1 MRIKTLF
8 SLIIT
13 FAAFSATAQEQLGL
27 RLGNYSGV
35 QSLQMNP
42 AWQVNGPLKWDVNIV
57 AGGVFEHQ
65 DYLYGQKA
73 SMLKLLSNGGEFIT
87 SDNSAIGS
95 DGSTAVNGV
104 PFYFEENNNYD
115 FHHNA
120 FVMAPSFMVNMRQHS
135 FGMYLNART
144 WSSGYNLDGDLG
156 YATLIDSA
164 IFLGNIDP
172 FQVGIMNWGEIG
184 VTYATNIKT
193 GRKIEIN
200 AGATLKF
207 LLGIDAV
214 GIRNKQGTDVIRM
227 DDQIALGST
236 ELEMAYASNYTDESY
251 DFKRNGFGVATDLG
265 VTFVRPENRNGNK
278 RYKWKVGVSLLD
290 IGRVSYK
297 KNTFAYS
304 YSTTDS
310 SYFNTAQF
318 EDVRD
323 PDDLIEAINNS
334 GNTTSAVL
342 TDNKFGMWTPM
353 ALSVQFDAPLVKKLY
368 LSGTAVVGM
377 RFKSNAA
384 ERSDLLAVTPRIEG
398 RWIEFGVPLSLYRW
412 KELQLGSYVRLGPI
426 TIGTETL
433 NSWFIPGSLEGS
445 DIYFA
450 LKIHSGMFK
459 KSCKARD
466 SEKGSGCFANHL

>member
-1 MRIKTLF
+1 MRVRTLF
-8 SLIIT
+8 SLLFTILTLSI
-13 FAAFSATAQEQLGL
+13 SAQEQLGL
-27 RLGNYSGV
+27 RLGSYSGV

-42 AWQVNGPLKWDVNIV
+42 SWQVNGPLKWDVNIV
-57 AGGVFEHQ
+57 AGGVFVHQ
-65 DYLYGQKA
+65 DYLYGRKG
-73 SMLKLLSNGGEFIT
+73 SMLKLLSNGGEVVT
-87 SDNSAIGS
+87 DDNAIAGS
-95 DGSTAVNGV
+95 DGNSSVNGV

-135 FGMYLNART
+135 FGMYLNTRT
-144 WSSGYNLDGDLG
+144 WSSGYDLDGDLG
-156 YATLIDSA
+156 YFNLIDSA

-184 VTYATNIKT
+184 ATYATNIKT
-193 GRKIEIN
+193 SRKIEIN

-214 GIRNKQGTDVIRM
+214 GVRSKQDVDVIRM
-227 DDQIALGST
+227 DDQIALGPT
-236 ELEMAYASNYTDESY
+236 ELEMSYASNYNDESY
-251 DFKRNGFGVATDLG
+251 DFKRNGFGAAADLG

-278 RYKWKVGVSLLD
+278 LYKWKVGVSLLD
-290 IGRVSYK
+290 VGRVKYR
-297 KNTFAYS
+297 KNANTYS

-334 GNTTSAVL
+334 GNSTIATL
-342 TDNKFGMWTPM
+342 TDDKFGMWTPM

-377 RFKSNAA
+377 RFKGNAA

-398 RWIEFGVPLSLYRW
+398 RWLEFGMPISLYRW
-412 KELQLGSYVRLGPI
+412 KEVQLGTYVRLGPL
-426 TIGTETL
+426 TVGTERL
-433 NSWFIPGSLEGS
+433 NSWFIPGQLEGS

-459 KSCKARD
+459 KSCKARE